1 MRKLILRMSM
11 SIDGFVGGPK
21 GELDWIFRN
30 IDDESIAFGVA
41 QLWEVGV
48 HAMGSV
54 TYRDMAAH
62 WPTSTEPWA
71 PPMNEIPKVVFSKT
85 LKSAPWGP
93 ARVLGGDL
101 GEEVARLKAEPGKDI
116 LAHGGARFA
125 QALTRRCL
133 VDEYW
138 LLVHPV
144 ALGAGLPMFAD
155 LPKPTDLKLIGVK
168 AFPGGTIAKTY
179 RPA

>member
-11 SIDGFVGGPK
+11 SLDGFVGGPK

-30 IDDESIAFGVA
+30 VDEESIAFGVA
-41 QLWEVGV
+41 QLWEAGV
-48 HAMGSV
+48 HAMGHV

-71 PPMNEIPKVVFSKT
+71 PPMNELPKVVFSKT
-85 LKSAPWGP
+85 LKEAPWGP
-93 ARVLGGDL
+93 ARILSGDL
-101 GEEVARLKAEPGKDI
+101 ADEVARLKAEPGKSI
-116 LAHGGARFA
+116 LCHGGARFA
-125 QALTRRCL
+125 QALTRLGL

-138 LLVHPV
+138 VLIHPV
-144 ALGAGLPMFAD
+144 ALGAGLPMFKE
-155 LPKPTDLKLIGVK
+155 LPKPLGLELISVK
-168 AFPGGTIAKTY
+168 AFAGGTVAKTY